1 MKSRKVNSKRR
12 QGGLAAVEAVIVL
25 PLLLFLALAIGE
37 FGHMLMLYTTLNKAQ
52 QDGARY
58 LSNVATL
65 GSTGVVC
72 LGEHGGPGVSQDC
85 ALFGEDV
92 GAIGEKGNLLETK
105 NLIIYGFI
113 DAADSDG
120 PLLPVD
126 PDAGLPEVLI
136 SEPVAGFVRI
146 QVTYNFTPVFGDVL
160 STFGFGDGS
169 FTFTLPLV
177 STITMRAL

>member
-1 MKSRKVNSKRR
+1 MNPSNVNSRRR

-25 PLLLFLALAIGE
+25 PILLFLALAIGE

-58 LSNVATL
+58 LSNVAIL
-65 GSTGVVC
+65 GDSGNICLGDHSVPKCEEDGVV
-72 LGEHGGPGVSQDC
+72 PD
-85 ALFGEDV
+85 
-92 GAIGEKGNLLETK
+92 IGNVTETK
-105 NLIIYGFI
+105 NLILYGDI
-113 DAADSDG
+113 DGPGPDG

-136 SEPVAGFVRI
+136 SEPVDGYVRI
-146 QVTYNFTPVFGDVL
+146 QVTYNFKPVFGDVL
-160 STFGFGDGS
+160 STFGFGDELTL
-169 FTFTLPLV
+169 TFPLV